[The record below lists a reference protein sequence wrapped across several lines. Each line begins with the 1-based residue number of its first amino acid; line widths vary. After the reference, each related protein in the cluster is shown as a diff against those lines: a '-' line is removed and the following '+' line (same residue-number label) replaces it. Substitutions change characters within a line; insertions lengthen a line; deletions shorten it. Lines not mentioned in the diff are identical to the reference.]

1 VTRYNAFADMKGMH
15 HLKIFSFAFFVA
27 AIASTK
33 VIAQTVTIT
42 LPVANDTTII
52 TNGTVLFEATRSGD
66 FPGSGFIYTFTWSAS
81 PSTGVSF
88 TPIST
93 SGLTSTA
100 TTIAS
105 FTEPG
110 VYLITCAVQRGNG
123 PATNSGA
130 KKVIVFTPNLYSAVN
145 INAVRAWNINPVTGV
160 VLDGPV
166 PLFTPLANTAAL
178 AKNRSTTNDPNGCLY
193 YLENTNF
200 SNTGNVN
207 LYAVNPDGTGNTFIT
222 TTDINGA
229 STLGLGF
236 VRLGFDAEGTGWIL
250 AGDFTTLYLA
260 RFTGNGT
267 SATTI
272 TTVGT
277 VDIAGSGSANEFQ
290 NGDLAISG
298 TGAMFVVANVTGGDT
313 YVYTM
318 SSLTGPTYTLSRR
331 WRLVEP
337 GGNNFTV
344 SVNGVAFTQSGSLH
358 VSSFQGLY
366 FIDQTTANSNT
377 GTVECVPV
385 YTLEGLTDLASDQF
399 PLQSTLPV
407 KLISFSGSLRNNITT
422 LNWEVENEIN
432 FSHYEIERKQQS
444 SNNFVSIGSRSS
456 VNSNSRISYNYPD
469 NIGLFND
476 KVFFYRLKMVDVD
489 GKFKYSN
496 TIMIRKEAE
505 IFDHIHISPNPA
517 TDMANVTIRF
527 HSPATG
533 KATLRIVDMSGKTIH
548 QQQNSVTQGLNS
560 ISLNGQTALAPGT
573 YMIQLMNEGGFSA
586 AKFLLSH

>member
-1 VTRYNAFADMKGMH
+1 MKGIC
-15 HLKIFSFAFFVA
+15 HLKIFFLVFLIA
-27 AIASTK
+27 ATASVKIT
-33 VIAQTVTIT
+33 AQSVTIT

-145 INAVRAWNINPVTGV
+145 VNAVRAWNINPVTGI
-160 VLDGPV
+160 VLNGPV
-166 PLFTPLANTAAL
+166 ELFTPLANTAAL
-178 AKNRSTTNDPNGCLY
+178 AKNQSTASDPNGCLY

-207 LYAVNPDGTGNTFIT
+207 LFAVNPDGTGNTFVT

-236 VRLGFDAEGTGWIL
+236 VRLGFDALGRGWIL

-267 SATTI
+267 SPTTI

-298 TGAMFVVANVTGGDT
+298 TGTMFVVANITGGDT

-318 SSLTGPTYTLSRR
+318 PVLSGPAYTLTRR
-331 WRLVEP
+331 WQLVEP
-337 GGNNFTV
+337 GGTNFTV

-385 YTLEGLTDLASDQF
+385 YTLNGLTDLASDQF

-407 KLISFSGSLRNNITT
+407 KLISFSGSLRNNIAT

-432 FSHYEIERKQQS
+432 FSHYEIERKEQS
-444 SNNFVSIGSRSS
+444 SSSFIPVGSRSS
-456 VNSNSRISYNYPD
+456 ANSNNRIAYNYSD
-469 NIGLFND
+469 NIGLLTD

-496 TIMIRKEAE
+496 TVMIRKEDALFNG
-505 IFDHIHISPNPA
+505 ISISPNPV
-517 TDMANVTIRF
+517 TDIANVTIRF

-533 KATLRIVDMSGKTIH
+533 KATLRIVEMSGKTIH

-560 ISLNGQTALAPGT
+560 ISLNCQTALAPGS
-573 YMIQLMNEGGFSA
+573 YMIQLMNEGVFSS